1 MYNINMFVA
10 AYHLMVLLQID
21 LTANLLWFM
30 NILWRHNLYIALS
43 SWKLWGVNA
52 PTFSLPL
59 WLYNV
64 SNCALFSCYK
74 PFTIHDCLSSRLV
87 NFHFAKGLLF
97 KNNFTFSGINSS
109 FEFFIFRLE
118 MNIPDFMDLFKE
130 RATAPFFVF
139 QVFCVGLWCLDEYWY
154 YSIFTLF
161 MLVAFEATLVQ
172 QVGEV

>member
-1 MYNINMFVA
+1 MTTCIIILTCLCISPNGFITNWSYSKPAIIMSVTRFTRVRVQH
-10 AYHLMVLLQID
+10 YD
-21 LTANLLWFM
+21 LWTFCGG
-30 NILWRHNLYIALS
+30 ITCTFALS
-43 SWKLWGVNA
+43 SWNLWRVNA

-64 SNCALFSCYK
+64 SNCVLFSC
-74 PFTIHDCLSSRLV
+74 C
-87 NFHFAKGLLF
+87 
-97 KNNFTFSGINSS
+97 GINSS
-109 FEFFIFRLE
+109 FEFCIFRLE